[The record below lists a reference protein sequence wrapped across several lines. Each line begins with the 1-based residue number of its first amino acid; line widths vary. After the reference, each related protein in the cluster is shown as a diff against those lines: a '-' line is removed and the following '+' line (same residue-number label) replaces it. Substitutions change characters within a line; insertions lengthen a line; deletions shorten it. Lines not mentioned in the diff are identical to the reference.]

1 VIRVPK
7 PIPGPGIDVQTLAQA
22 LLNEISAASLIPFG
36 IENGPKEKIE
46 ARRIVES
53 ALKPSDWVHKFLDE
67 HAELESQIGQ
77 LDGIRY
83 EDLTALISQYAD
95 GMHIP
100 KTTVFRV
107 VKKRR
112 S

>member
-7 PIPGPGIDVQTLAQA
+7 PIPGTGIDVQTLAQA
-22 LLNEISAASLIPFG
+22 LLDEISAASLIPFG

-53 ALKPSDWVHKFLDE
+53 ALKPSDWVHTFLDE
-67 HAELESQIGQ
+67 HADIESQIGQ
-77 LDGIRY
+77 LDGLRY
-83 EDLTALISQYAD
+83 EDVTEMISHFAG